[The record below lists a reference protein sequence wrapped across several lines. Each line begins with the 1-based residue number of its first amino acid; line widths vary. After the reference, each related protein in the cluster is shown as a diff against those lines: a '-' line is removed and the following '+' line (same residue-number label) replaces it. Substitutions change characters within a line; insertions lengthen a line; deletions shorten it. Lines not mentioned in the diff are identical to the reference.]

1 MDQLVGEERP
11 LSQVIQVRV
20 NTTIDKC
27 LMVIS
32 LVPAHLVT
40 LRPPLRRIMA
50 ECRCRRWLWAVDQ
63 DLDKGIRGI
72 DGVNVM
78 RRMPMMR

>member
-1 MDQLVGEERP
+1 MDQLDGEERP
-11 LSQVIQVRV
+11 LSQAIQVRV
-20 NTTIDKC
+20 NITIDKC
-27 LMVIS
+27 LMVI
-32 LVPAHLVT
+32 LPVPAHPVT

-72 DGVNVM
+72 GEVNVM
-78 RRMPMMR
+78 RRMRMTR